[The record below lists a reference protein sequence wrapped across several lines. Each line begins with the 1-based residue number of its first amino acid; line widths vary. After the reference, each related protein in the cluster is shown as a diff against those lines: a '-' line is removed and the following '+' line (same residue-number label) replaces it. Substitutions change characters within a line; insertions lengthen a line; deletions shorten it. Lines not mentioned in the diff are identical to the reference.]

1 MKIEVL
7 YILDCP
13 HYAAALTELR
23 RVLTIEKISAQ
34 ISEVLVD
41 SPRMAQVMKF
51 RGSPTI
57 RINGLDIEG
66 ESELQHFAVSCR
78 LYPGETQPGV
88 PSAEMIHRAVRD
100 ALSDDLLGDSA

>member
-13 HYAAALTELR
+13 HYPAALAELK
-23 RVLTIEKISAQ
+23 RVLAVEKISTQ
-34 ISEVLVD
+34 VSEVLVAN
-41 SPRMAQVMKF
+41 SQMAKAMKF

-57 RINGLDIEG
+57 RINGRDIAG

-78 LYPGETQPGV
+78 LYPSEKQPGV
-88 PSAEMIHRAVRD
+88 PPAEMIHRAVRD
-100 ALSDDLLGDSA
+100 AMRGDTV

>member
-13 HYAAALTELR
+13 HYPAALAELKK
-23 RVLTIEKISAQ
+23 VLAVEKISAQ
-34 ISEVLVD
+34 INEVLVAN
-41 SPRMAQVMKF
+41 PHTAQAMKF

-57 RINGLDIEG
+57 RINGRDIAG

-78 LYPGETQPGV
+78 LYPGEKQPGV
-88 PSAEMIHRAVRD
+88 PPSEMIQRSVRD
-100 ALSDDLLGDSA
+100 AMRGDTV